1 MKHLT
6 WWVSALVLILFFFN
20 CAKDRPLPTGYSD
33 IVGNNEGQIADTVIY
48 KQNGSDTYYSRL
60 INTGAGANLLL
71 GNYQNYHSSIY
82 LEFSSLPN
90 RIEAHSAK
98 LYLTKSTA
106 DSALLGQSQTFT
118 ADIYHAK
125 YNWASDQ
132 DPEQYL
138 DQLPFN
144 EAPFQT
150 ATIMP
155 DTSTR
160 IEIELDTTVVSEW
173 SDSTSG
179 LPNYGIWIKS
189 TDLEGIDTYYSTEN
203 SDLTLTPQ
211 LELIYTFVDS
221 TGKIPD
227 TTIVYA
233 NQDAFLTPDT
243 VAVLSAL
250 DPNYFY
256 IGKEFAFRSFLE
268 FDLSSID
275 STTYINRALMEIV
288 MNRANSTPNI
298 SNVGD
303 IIIFR
308 KEEES
313 REKSVVNENPATS
326 SYVATVTDSTVTFD
340 VTRTIQ
346 DWISNNYPNYGFLIR
361 SLNEQQTLSRTA
373 FYSSKASRS
382 DLRPKLLLYYTLP
395 AKRKF

>member
-6 WWVSALVLILFFFN
+6 WWVSALLILFFLY
-20 CAKDRPLPTGYSD
+20 CAKDKPLPTGYSD

-48 KQNGSDTYYSRL
+48 KQNGSETYYSRL
-60 INTGAGANLLL
+60 INTGAGANLLI

-82 LEFSSLPN
+82 LKFGSLPN

-98 LYLTKSTA
+98 LYLTKNTA
-106 DSALLGQSQTFT
+106 DSALTGPSQTFT
-118 ADIYHAK
+118 AEIYHASFA
-125 YNWASDQ
+125 WASDL

-150 ATIMP
+150 VTIMP

-173 SDSTSG
+173 SDSTSA

-189 TDLEGIDTYYSTEN
+189 SDLKGIDSYYSIEN

-211 LELIYTFVDS
+211 LDLIYTFVDS
-221 TGKIPD
+221 TDKTPD
-227 TTIVYA
+227 TTTVYA
-233 NQDAFLTPDT
+233 TQDAFLTPDT
-243 VAVLSAL
+243 AAVLSSL

-268 FDLSSID
+268 FDLSNID

-288 MNRANSTPNI
+288 MNRSNSTPNI

-313 REKSVVNENPATS
+313 REKGVVNESPSTS

-373 FYSSKASRS
+373 FYSSKASSS

-395 AKRKF
+395 VKREF